1 MQVEPE
7 KSVLR
12 LVKSASRTHGTPCG
26 TSPMDKARAY
36 YRQMK
41 LYAQK
46 IRRSDDIDAIIGIL
60 EEVLVDTHG
69 LRHDRSLRLAREE
82 VERAERK
89 ISALRDELEQTR
101 RLVHVDHLTG
111 AFNRAGLDRIF
122 AREAAYAD
130 RHDTTLSV
138 GLLDIDDF
146 KVLNDVHGHQV
157 GDKALVHLAQVMKQ
171 SLRPSDAVVRFGGEE
186 FLLLLGAIHL
196 QRRRNGAPPAGSAE
210 RGHCAGGP
218 RPLRGQT
225 HRQAP
230 RRHDR
235 MSLLQAGAGAGAR
248 CIPAGRCVRVKG
260 SPAHSFHPSS
270 PPCRLKLPP
279 QCAVTASDSSPSRVG
294 AGRPAP
300 TGSR

>member
-1 MQVEPE
+1 
-7 KSVLR
+7 
-12 LVKSASRTHGTPCG
+12 
-26 TSPMDKARAY
+26 MDKARAY

-46 IRRSDDIDAIIGIL
+46 IRRSDDIDTIIGIL

-69 LRHDRSLRLAREE
+69 LHHDRSLRLAREE

-186 FLLLLGAIHL
+186 FLLLLPHSAL
-196 QRRRNGAPPAGSAE
+196 RDAEKAVQRVRRELDARCLVLRQRMVQFTFS
-210 RGHCAGGP
+210 AGGP
-218 RPLRGQT
+218 VRRPREAQNAVIARADRGLYEAKRT
-225 HRQAP
+225 GKHR
-230 RRHDR
+230 
-235 MSLLQAGAGAGAR
+235 
-248 CIPAGRCVRVKG
+248 V
-260 SPAHSFHPSS
+260 
-270 PPCRLKLPP
+270 
-279 QCAVTASDSSPSRVG
+279 VTIE
-294 AGRPAP
+294 
-300 TGSR
+300 